1 MCNHAVLI
9 HCPSRLSTG
18 VAVLAAELPRGD
30 GVFAKWTLE
39 RPKAVHH
46 CDGVMP
52 HNFNYSRLFRYDSEP
67 KLPSPLVMNES

>member
-18 VAVLAAELPRGD
+18 VAVLAAEFTRGD
-30 GVFAKWTLE
+30 GVFTKWTLE

-46 CDGVMP
+46 
-52 HNFNYSRLFRYDSEP
+52 L
-67 KLPSPLVMNES
+67 